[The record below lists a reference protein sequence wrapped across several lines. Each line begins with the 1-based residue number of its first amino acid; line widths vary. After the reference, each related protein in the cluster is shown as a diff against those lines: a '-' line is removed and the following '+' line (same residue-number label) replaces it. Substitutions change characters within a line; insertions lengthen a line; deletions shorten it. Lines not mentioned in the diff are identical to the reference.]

1 MKPPTTRSTVNKK
14 LIFHRS
20 KPLKNIFLLS
30 LLNVLFIP
38 SVIAQEVGES
48 NNQKQEIYL
57 LIEQYNQARENKD
70 TDLLEN
76 ILTTDVDQLVS
87 SGEWRRGIETAVQ
100 GMLRSSNRNPG
111 KRTIT
116 VEQIRLLNSEVAIV
130 DTRYEIQ
137 LEDGAV
143 RNLWS
148 TFLVVRQ
155 EGEWKIT
162 GIRNMSPANRIR
174 RN

>member
-1 MKPPTTRSTVNKK
+1 MKPPNTTKK
-14 LIFHRS
+14 PYRQPIFSRS
-20 KPLKNIFLLS
+20 KPLKNIFLFI

-38 SVIAQEVGES
+38 SVTAQNVGES
-48 NNQKQEIYL
+48 NNQKQDIYL
-57 LIEQYNQARENKD
+57 LIDRYNQARENRD

-87 SGEWRRGIETAVQ
+87 SGEWRRGIETAVE

-116 VEQIRLLNSEVAIV
+116 IEQIRFLDSEVAIV
-130 DTRYEIQ
+130 DTRYEIK
-137 LEDGAV
+137 LEDNAD

-155 EGEWKIT
+155 EGKWKIAA
-162 GIRNMSPANRIR
+162 IRNMSPTE
-174 RN
+174 

>member
-1 MKPPTTRSTVNKK
+1 MIIFKMKPPTTIPKRNKK
-14 LIFHRS
+14 FILSRS
-20 KPLKNIFLLS
+20 KSLKNTFLFI

-38 SVIAQEVGES
+38 SVIAQNAGYS
-48 NNQKQEIYL
+48 NDRKDIYL
-57 LIEQYNQARENKD
+57 LIDQYNQARENKD

-76 ILTTDVDQLVS
+76 ILTADVDQLVS
-87 SGEWRRGIETAVQ
+87 SGEWRRGISTAVE

-116 VEQIRLLNSEVAIV
+116 VEQIRFLNSEAAIV

-155 EGEWKIT
+155 EEEWKIT
-162 GIRNMSPANRIR
+162 AIRNMSPTE
-174 RN
+174 

>member
-1 MKPPTTRSTVNKK
+1 M
-14 LIFHRS
+14 
-20 KPLKNIFLLS
+20 
-30 LLNVLFIP
+30 
-38 SVIAQEVGES
+38 A
-48 NNQKQEIYL
+48 
-57 LIEQYNQARENKD
+57 
-70 TDLLEN
+70 
-76 ILTTDVDQLVS
+76 
-87 SGEWRRGIETAVQ
+87 RGIETAVE

-116 VEQIRLLNSEVAIV
+116 VEQIRFLDSEVAIV

-155 EGEWKIT
+155 EGEWKIAA
-162 GIRNMSPANRIR
+162 IRICHLPNNRIIEQ
-174 RN
+174 

>member
-1 MKPPTTRSTVNKK
+1 M
-14 LIFHRS
+14 
-20 KPLKNIFLLS
+20 
-30 LLNVLFIP
+30 FIP
-38 SVIAQEVGES
+38 SVTAQNVGES
-48 NNQKQEIYL
+48 NNQKQDIYL
-57 LIEQYNQARENKD
+57 LIDRYNQARENRD

-87 SGEWRRGIETAVQ
+87 SGEWRRGIETAVE

-116 VEQIRLLNSEVAIV
+116 IEQIRFLDSEVAIV
-130 DTRYEIQ
+130 DTRYEIK
-137 LEDGAV
+137 LEDNAD

-155 EGEWKIT
+155 EGKWKIAA
-162 GIRNMSPANRIR
+162 IRNMSPTE
-174 RN
+174 